1 MRSAQQCKRRATT
14 ARQGPSRHVAL
25 VASHPAG
32 HTQEVVRADERR
44 ASGMCACG
52 LMRDASGPMQ
62 ACDSRQVRAEKETSC
77 CCPDQLHGEYPP
89 SHATWLLIAGGSSDA
104 LPAELVRSRQLKR
117 AGLAFSGLM
126 LAGATT
132 AAGLSGMLHPPPAA
146 LLQAAAAIVVGVPAS
161 LAAAKA
167 ALGEALHP
175 ACGACTDCL
184 LFIP

>member
-1 MRSAQQCKRRATT
+1 
-14 ARQGPSRHVAL
+14 
-25 VASHPAG
+25 
-32 HTQEVVRADERR
+32 
-44 ASGMCACG
+44 
-52 LMRDASGPMQ
+52 MQ
-62 ACDSRQVRAEKETSC
+62 ACDSQQVRAEKETSC
-77 CCPDQLHGEYPP
+77 CCPVQLHGEYPP

-117 AGLAFSGLM
+117 AGLAFSGFM

-175 ACGACTDCL
+175 CRACTACFCSFREAALQRSKPPHDL
-184 LFIP
+184 RFLRR